1 VDAGPH
7 IQTPHIQTSSGRRVN
22 PLAAAPADLDIG
34 DIATSLA
41 NQCRFGGHCKE
52 FYSVAQHSCLAS
64 DLVLEREQDATSG
77 LWALLHDASE
87 AYLGDLPHPLKHGTE
102 LGRLYCLAE
111 DELQKTVCERFGLPP
126 EPPASVLEI
135 DRALLAA
142 ERRVLM
148 VEAWEWP
155 ELAEASTVVVAIDP
169 WPPQRAFREFMI
181 RYEELERRR
190 APPD

>member
-1 VDAGPH
+1 VDGGPH
-7 IQTPHIQTSSGRRVN
+7 IQTPHIQTWSGRRVN

-41 NQCRFGGHCKE
+41 NQCRFGGHCQE
-52 FYSVAQHSCLAS
+52 FYSVAQHSCLAA
-64 DLVLEREQDATSG
+64 DLVLEREPNPTSG

-87 AYLGDLPHPLKHGTE
+87 AYLGDLPHPLKHGSE
-102 LGRLYCLAE
+102 LGRLYREAE

-126 EPPASVLEI
+126 EPPASMREI

-148 VEAWEWP
+148 VDAWEWP
-155 ELAEASTVVVAIDP
+155 ELAETSVVVVEIDP
-169 WPPQRAFREFMI
+169 WLPERAFREFMT

-190 APPD
+190 ATPD